1 MVKNELKEKNETAKF
16 IIYNEYE
23 LTPTKS
29 KRQSLNEEISKNS
42 NSGEGIKNEISNQYS
57 KSSKK

>member
-29 KRQSLNEEISKNS
+29 KR
-42 NSGEGIKNEISNQYS
+42 
-57 KSSKK
+57 